1 MIAIELRT
9 RIFTEA
15 WSQSA
20 SEKVLDMILELLV
33 QVDLLYLKL
42 NPKTPKMYESGVR
55 YYHEGIRDEWFSTCE
70 ALHEQLADCKGLSA
84 WRVAELRLSG
94 EDPEAK
100 CCKKFAVINDS
111 TIGKLVLYHVMV
123 QRGDGTIEDPSR
135 KLGMNKPEPDGFI
148 PVPGVSWT
156 IVNGLEHAIG
166 AAMLGNDVALAQL
179 QELSRRAKAG
189 DLRAKYLV
197 DVAKRIRAKGYTPD
211 KSEFKRMDDARW
223 EWVYPDEGKE
233 GQG

>member
-1 MIAIELRT
+1 VIAIELRT

-33 QVDLLYLKL
+33 QIDILYLRL

-55 YYHEGIRDEWFSTCE
+55 YFHNGIKDEWFSTCE
-70 ALHEQLADCKGLSA
+70 SLHEQLADCKGLSA
-84 WRVAELRLSG
+84 WLVAEYRVTG
-94 EDPEAK
+94 VDPGAK
-100 CCKKFAVINDS
+100 CCKKFAVIDDP

-123 QRGDGTIEDPSR
+123 QRSDGTIEDPSR

-166 AAMLGNDVALAQL
+166 AAMQGNTVAMDQL
-179 QELSRRAKAG
+179 LELRRRAEAG

-197 DVAKRIRAKGYTPD
+197 DVARRIRAKGYTPN
-211 KSEFKRMDDARW
+211 KTEFKRQPDASW
-223 EWVYPDEGKE
+223 EWEYPDEGAE
-233 GQG
+233 GQK

>member
-15 WSQSA
+15 WSQTA

-33 QVDLLYLKL
+33 QIDILYLRL

-55 YYHEGIRDEWFSTCE
+55 YHHDSIKDEWFSTCE
-70 ALHEQLADCKGLSA
+70 ALHERLADCKGLSA
-84 WRVAELRLSG
+84 WLVAEYRVSG
-94 EDPEAK
+94 IDPGAK
-100 CCKKFAVINDS
+100 CCKKFAVIDDP

-123 QRGDGTIEDPSR
+123 QRSDGTIEDPSR

-166 AAMLGNDVALAQL
+166 SAMLGNDISLAQL
-179 QELSRRAKAG
+179 AELGRRAKAG
-189 DLRAKYLV
+189 DPRAKYLV
-197 DVAKRIRAKGYTPD
+197 RVAKLIRKKGYTPD
-211 KSEFKRMDDARW
+211 KTKFERQPDGRF
-223 EWVYPDEGKE
+223 EWVYPDEGPK
-233 GQG
+233 